1 MIHPAPVFG
10 IMARMSISLPESL
23 IDKLENTKPDHL
35 ALSAHIRGLI
45 YRGFEMVEMERKIVE
60 NSKRQIVEAA
70 ESANNG

>member
-1 MIHPAPVFG
+1 
-10 IMARMSISLPESL
+10 MSISLPESL

-45 YRGFEMVEMERKIVE
+45 CRGFEMVEMERKIVE

-70 ESANNG
+70 ESTNNG